1 MKKPKE
7 LGERS
12 AMQFLVET
20 GWKRSTSGWR
30 HKDLHWPWPLHHA
43 VRYQREV
50 SAPKK
55 PKKSA

>member
-1 MKKPKE
+1 
-7 LGERS
+7 
-12 AMQFLVET
+12 MQFLVEA
-20 GWKRSTSGWR
+20 GWKRSTAGWR

-55 PKKSA
+55 PK